1 MGTLVNQNGDFYAT
15 SFPGSSTSRPL
26 KREWGQEGKDPGKEV
41 GLNATWPVKVSPL
54 LSNWK
59 PLQTKSNS
67 NLPGNRLW
75 IINAIS
81 TFAYKPKNIWGY
93 FVTLIWPSRNAPK
106 NVHRSK
112 STNLTLIE
120 VACIQLHAFLEI
132 SKRKKHENKPT
143 WRVSNIFFFGFSCSS
158 GAEWQKDDPLH
169 QQTFVPMSH

>member
-1 MGTLVNQNGDFYAT
+1 MGTLVNQNGDYYAT

-26 KREWGQEGKDPGKEV
+26 KRERGQEGKDPGNKI
-41 GLNATWPVKVSPL
+41 GLNATWPVKVSSL

-75 IINAIS
+75 IINDIS
-81 TFAYKPKNIWGY
+81 VFAYKPKNIWGY

-112 STNLTLIE
+112 STNLTLLE
-120 VACIQLHAFLEI
+120 VSCIQLHAFLEI
-132 SKRKKHENKPT
+132 SKERNTKINLPGAFQISSSLDSVAHLELNDKKMTRCISK
-143 WRVSNIFFFGFSCSS
+143 
-158 GAEWQKDDPLH
+158 L
-169 QQTFVPMSH
+169 MS